1 MKRKNTR
8 KSSTTRKRKGHLCYS
23 ARRKN
28 RKENKIKKFLIR
40 LLIKIGLFIGVIILL
55 YNVLPDVIQLPE
67 YILINKEE
75 LNQIITDTVHRE
87 LTEQEMVNEV
97 ENQIEIPEEQEN
109 KPIAKV
115 EVTSRGGQ
123 TRENLEANKVTKLTG
138 YRVTSYHPGD
148 GCASTNKTGSGK
160 STNDFNTMKIGN
172 KNVYTY
178 KGKIVVAAWSKELYN
193 TGYNVKGAQSCTD
206 YKFHYNQEIKLVING
221 NTYDAIVLDSCGA
234 AGWNDRGPIIDI
246 FVPSAS
252 DCINSSNVQVII

>member
-8 KSSTTRKRKGHLCYS
+8 KSGTTRKRKGHSYYS
-23 ARRKN
+23 TKKN
-28 RKENKIKKFLIR
+28 KRQNKIRKYIIKFLIK
-40 LLIKIGLFIGVIILL
+40 LGLFIGILIAL
-55 YNVLPDVIQLPE
+55 YNLLPDVIQLQQ
-67 YILINKEE
+67 YILINKDE
-75 LNQIITDTVHRE
+75 LQEIITDTVHKE
-87 LTEQEMVNEV
+87 LNKENGETNEV
-97 ENQIEIPEEQEN
+97 NGQEVVVQEESKVESV
-109 KPIAKV
+109 AKV
-115 EVTSRGGQ
+115 EVTSRGN
-123 TRENLEANKVTKLTG
+123 TSRNDTKVNKLTG

-160 STNDFNTMKIGN
+160 STNDFSTMKIGN

-193 TGYNVKGAQSCTD
+193 TGYNVKDAQSCTD

-221 NTYDAIVLDSCGA
+221 TTYDAIVLDSCGA